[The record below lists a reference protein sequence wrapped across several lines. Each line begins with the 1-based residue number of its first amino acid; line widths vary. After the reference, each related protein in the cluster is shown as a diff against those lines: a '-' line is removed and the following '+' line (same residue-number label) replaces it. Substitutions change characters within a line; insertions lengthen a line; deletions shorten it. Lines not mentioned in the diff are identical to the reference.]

1 MFGKNRVSPVAPRNP
16 SQINEDVRIRG
27 TITVSEPLVMA
38 GQLDGDINADTLHV
52 ASTAIITG
60 EISAQSITID
70 GRVLGS
76 IVAGNVFYWQRR
88 ILKGSCPVRTLPLM
102 TVQMLTQKFTKEPVT
117 NG

>member
-1 MFGKNRVSPVAPRNP
+1 MFGKNRVSPLEPLNQ

-38 GQLDGDINADTLHV
+38 GHLDGDIKADTLHIL
-52 ASTAIITG
+52 STAIITG
-60 EISAQSITID
+60 DVTAQSVTID

-76 IVAGNVFYWQRR
+76 IVADKLYLSATAHFEGQLHCQGVAIDHGAY
-88 ILKGSCPVRTLPLM
+88 VDA
-102 TVQMLTQKFTKEPVT
+102 KFTKEPVT

>member
-1 MFGKNRVSPVAPRNP
+1 MFGENKVSLVAPRNP

-38 GQLDGDINADTLHV
+38 GQLNGDINADTLHV
-52 ASTAIITG
+52 RSTSIITG
-60 EISAQSITID
+60 DVTAKSVSID

-76 IVAGNVFYWQRR
+76 IVADKVVLSATAHFEGQLHCQDVAVDDGAHVNA
-88 ILKGSCPVRTLPLM
+88 
-102 TVQMLTQKFTKEPVT
+102 KFTKGQVT

>member
-1 MFGKNRVSPVAPRNP
+1 MFGKNSVSPVAPRNH

-38 GQLDGDINADTLHV
+38 GQLDGDINADTLHI

-60 EISAQSITID
+60 EVTAESVTID

-76 IVAGNVFYWQRR
+76 IVADKVFLSATAHFEGQLHCQDVAVDNGAY
-88 ILKGSCPVRTLPLM
+88 VNA
-102 TVQMLTQKFTKEPVT
+102 KFTKEPVT

>member
-1 MFGKNRVSPVAPRNP
+1 MFGKNKVSLVAPRNP

-38 GQLDGDINADTLHV
+38 GQLNGDINADTLHV

-60 EISAQSITID
+60 DVTAKSVSIE

-76 IVAGNVFYWQRR
+76 IVADKVVLSATAHFEGQLHCQDVAVDDGAHVNA
-88 ILKGSCPVRTLPLM
+88 
-102 TVQMLTQKFTKEPVT
+102 KFTKGQVPK
-117 NG
+117 G

>member
-1 MFGKNRVSPVAPRNP
+1 MFRKNRISARASQNP
-16 SQINEDVRIRG
+16 SQINENVRIRG

-38 GQLDGDINADTLHV
+38 GHLDGDINADTLHI

-60 EISAQSITID
+60 EVAAKSVTID

-76 IVAGNVFYWQRR
+76 IVADKVFLSATAHFEGQ
-88 ILKGSCPVRTLPLM
+88 LHCKGVAIDDGAY
-102 TVQMLTQKFTKEPVT
+102 VDAKFIKEPVT

>member
-1 MFGKNRVSPVAPRNP
+1 MFGKNRVGSVALRNP

-38 GQLDGDINADTLHV
+38 GQLNGDINADTLHL
-52 ASTAIITG
+52 ASKAIITG
-60 EISAQSITID
+60 EITAQSVTID

-76 IVAGNVFYWQRR
+76 IVADKVFLSATAHFEGQLHCKGVAIGNGAYVDA
-88 ILKGSCPVRTLPLM
+88 
-102 TVQMLTQKFTKEPVT
+102 KFTQELAI